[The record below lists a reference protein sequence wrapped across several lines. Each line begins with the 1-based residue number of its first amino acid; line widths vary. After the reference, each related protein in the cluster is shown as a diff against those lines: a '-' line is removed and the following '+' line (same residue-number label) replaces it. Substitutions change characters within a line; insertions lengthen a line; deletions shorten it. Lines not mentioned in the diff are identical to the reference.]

1 MTGKIKVLVGAGFG
15 INCQEELAAAW
26 LLAGASPEI
35 LHLNELFCG
44 QRRLDEFRVFCLP
57 GGFSFGDDL
66 GSGKVLAGR
75 IRYRRLPDGRRFFDE
90 LNAFIAGGG
99 YVIGI
104 CNGFQV
110 LVKSGLLPDL
120 AGCHEQ
126 EVSLAANDS
135 GRFEDRWVRLSA
147 DPAAVARNPWLAE
160 VSDIEL
166 PVRHGEG
173 KLVVRDEQVAQKLL
187 QNGLVL
193 WRYLDA
199 SGQPTSEYPENPN
212 GSALQAAALSD
223 TTGRVIGMMP
233 HPEAFLNSFLHPAH
247 SRRAE
252 PGTANNGAG
261 DGLRFFSALTAYIQN
276 TGDTKV
282 AIDGRIVESATM
294 RASALHCNANE
305 GV

>member
-1 MTGKIKVLVGAGFG
+1 MTGKIKVLVGTGFG

-26 LLAGASPEI
+26 RLAGASAEI

-44 QRRLDEFRVFCLP
+44 RRRLDEFKVFCLP

-90 LNAFIAGGG
+90 LNAFIADGG

-104 CNGFQV
+104 CNGFQA

-135 GRFEDRWVRLSA
+135 GKFEDRWVRLSA
-147 DPAAVARNPWLAE
+147 DPAAVSRNPWLAE
-160 VSDIEL
+160 VSEIEL

-173 KLVVRDEQVAQKLL
+173 KLVVKDEQVSQKLV

-193 WRYLDA
+193 WRYSDA
-199 SGQPTSEYPENPN
+199 SGQPTAEYPQNPN
-212 GSALQAAALSD
+212 GSALQAAALTD
-223 TTGRVIGMMP
+223 TSGHVIGMMP
-233 HPEAFLNSFLHPAH
+233 HPEAFLNGFLHPAH
-247 SRRAE
+247 NRRQGQADE
-252 PGTANNGAG
+252 IPEVG
-261 DGLRFFSALTAYIQN
+261 DGLRIFCALTRHIQIAV
-276 TGDTKV
+276 TGVTKIKTGSKI
-282 AIDGRIVESATM
+282 ADSASLS
-294 RASALHCNANE
+294 ASA
-305 GV
+305 